1 MLIPLIA
8 KPDGTLL
15 AGHNRLKIAKELKHK
30 TIPVRIVESVIT
42 DTVELEILVK
52 DNVLRRQLTAQQKKN
67 LIKRLYGKEIMK
79 AKHGGSRGNQ
89 HSKPAK
95 VKSNLAER
103 IEQETGIKLS
113 TVKAI
118 MAELRGNK
126 AAKVKSNLAIKFVTP
141 KAKDWQAKARETVN
155 GISKL
160 PKEDQKKA
168 LKWLQAELKKSK

>member
-15 AGHNRLKIAKELKHK
+15 ARHNRLKIAKELKHK

-89 HSKPAK
+89 HSK
-95 VKSNLAER
+95 
-103 IEQETGIKLS
+103 
-113 TVKAI
+113 
-118 MAELRGNK
+118 
-126 AAKVKSNLAIKFVTP
+126 
-141 KAKDWQAKARETVN
+141 QAKARETVN